1 MEGEIQVLMDIQS
14 RTDIELLLTT
24 FYEKV
29 KKDDTIG
36 FIFNDVAKVNWEHHI
51 PIICDFWETLLL
63 DTSSYTKNAMQ
74 VHYTLNRKIPLEEK
88 HFQRW
93 LQLFSETVDDLFS
106 GAIAGQA
113 KSKARSIASLMQFKI
128 NQQNNDLNI
137 TSNI

>member
-1 MEGEIQVLMDIQS
+1 MDIQS
-14 RTDIELLLTT
+14 RSDIELLLNS

-29 KKDDTIG
+29 RKDDTIG
-36 FIFNDVAKVNWEHHI
+36 FIFNDIARVNWEHHI

-63 DTSSYTKNAMQ
+63 DASSYSKNAMQ

-93 LQLFSETVDDLFS
+93 LQLFSETVDELFS
-106 GAIAGQA
+106 GNIATQA

-128 NQQNNDLNI
+128 NQHNNDLNI
-137 TSNI
+137 TKNI

>member
-1 MEGEIQVLMDIQS
+1 MDIQS
-14 RTDIELLLTT
+14 RSDIELLLNS

-29 KKDDTIG
+29 RKDDTIG
-36 FIFNDVAKVNWEHHI
+36 FIFNDIAKVNWEHHI

-63 DTSSYTKNAMQ
+63 GASSYTKNAMQ
-74 VHYTLNRKIPLEEK
+74 VHYTLNRIVPLEEK

-106 GAIAGQA
+106 GDIAIQA

-128 NQQNNDLNI
+128 KQENNGFNI
-137 TSNI
+137 TGNP